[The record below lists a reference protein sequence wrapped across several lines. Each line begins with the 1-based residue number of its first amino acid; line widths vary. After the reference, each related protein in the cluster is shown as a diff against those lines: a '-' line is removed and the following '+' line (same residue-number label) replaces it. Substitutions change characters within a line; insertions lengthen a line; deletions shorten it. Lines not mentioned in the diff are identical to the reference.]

1 MYVHV
6 GVSRD
11 DTREKKA
18 VESLLAAQVRRLEEE
33 VASKENDYSQ
43 RMNVLQDKYR
53 NMEVSY
59 CYIVCMLK
67 ISNLNSENLTYK
79 VLGLWD
85 FY

>member
-1 MYVHV
+1 MHLCNSHKIVEKIVKHMYEHV
-6 GVSRD
+6 GVSRG

-53 NMEVSY
+53 NMEVS
-59 CYIVCMLK
+59 
-67 ISNLNSENLTYK
+67 
-79 VLGLWD
+79 
-85 FY
+85 